1 MKEDSLLHLNR
12 GNINIGTIKK
22 MKDKVQLNIEKF
34 SIFII
39 FKYNDDNLDSNIVF
53 MDHLLDKIN

>member
-1 MKEDSLLHLNR
+1 VQDDSLLHLNK
-12 GNINIGTIKK
+12 GNLNIGTIKK
-22 MKDKVQLNIEKF
+22 MKDKIQLTIDKF

-53 MDHLLDKIN
+53 MNHLFDKIN